1 VSSSKLFSLSAKA
14 IVNGLYSRSFTLDD
28 LMASF
33 IERTTKVAPLLNS
46 HVFFSE
52 SAIEKQVDTLKKT
65 PDPESCPLY
74 GVPVLV
80 KDNICTLDMPTTCGS
95 KILAGYVPQYDAT
108 VIERLRTAGAI
119 IFGKTNQDEFSMGS
133 SNENSAYGPV
143 KNPWDLERVP
153 GGSSGGSAASV
164 AAELIPVALGSD
176 TGGSIRQPAAFCGVV
191 GLKPTYGA
199 VSRYGLVAYGSSLD
213 CIGPITRTVADAA
226 MVFDVISGYDPK
238 DATSLQSGFRTG
250 DGKNIDWTEI
260 DLNKKRIGVISELN
274 GTGNDSDTVR
284 SFNEAVGELRDL
296 GATIEEVSLPEIE
309 YSIAMYYLIATAEAS
324 SNLARFDG
332 IRFGHRSM
340 ESGQS
345 LKELYLNSRSEGFGK
360 EVKQRIMLGTFAL
373 SSGYYDAYYGK
384 ALKARDQLKY
394 GVRRLFKNYDFLVS
408 PTSPTTAFKIGEKI
422 ADPLA
427 MYLSDIGTIAAN
439 LAGIPA
445 ISIPC
450 GLSEQ
455 TKLPIGLQIM
465 APWNHES
472 SLLQIARMYE
482 QRQNWSE
489 RYKPNV

>member
-1 VSSSKLFSLSAKA
+1 MSSTKISSFSAKA
-14 IVNGLYSRSFTLDD
+14 IVSGLASRSFALDD
-28 LMASF
+28 VISTF
-33 IERTTKVAPLLNS
+33 VERTKKVWPVLNS

-52 SAIEKQVDTLKKT
+52 AVIGQQVDALKKISN
-65 PDPESCPLY
+65 PDAYPLF

-80 KDNICTLDMPTTCGS
+80 KDNICTIDMPTTCGS

-108 VIERLRTAGAI
+108 VITRLRKAGAV
-119 IFGKTNQDEFSMGS
+119 IFGKSNQDEFAMGS

-153 GGSSGGSAASV
+153 GGSSGGSAAAV
-164 AAELIPVALGSD
+164 AAELVPVALGSD
-176 TGGSIRQPAAFCGVV
+176 TGGSIRQPASFCGVV

-213 CIGPITRTVADAA
+213 CIGPITRSVEDAS

-238 DATSLQSGFRTG
+238 DATSLHSGSR
-250 DGKNIDWTEI
+250 EI
-260 DLNKKRIGVISELN
+260 QNAEEMFSKKRIGVISELI
-274 GTGNDSDTVR
+274 GTGNDRDTIH
-284 SFNEAVGELRDL
+284 SFKEAVLEFKAL
-296 GATIEEVSLPEIE
+296 GAAVEEVSLPEIE

-332 IRFGHRSM
+332 IRFGHRSADPN
-340 ESGQS
+340 QS
-345 LKELYLNSRSEGFGK
+345 LKDLYLNSRSEGFGK

-384 ALKARDQLKY
+384 ALNAREQLKKAMKK
-394 GVRRLFKNYDFLVS
+394 LFSQYDFLIS

-422 ADPLA
+422 ADPLS

-450 GLSEQ
+450 GMSESR
-455 TKLPIGLQIM
+455 LPIGLQIM
-465 APWNHES
+465 APWGQES
-472 SLLQIARMYE
+472 SLLQLAGIYE
-482 QRQNWSE
+482 QKLNWSE

>member
-1 VSSSKLFSLSAKA
+1 VSSTKISSLSAKA
-14 IVNGLYSRSFTLDD
+14 IVSGLASRSFALDD
-28 LMASF
+28 VISTF
-33 IERTTKVAPLLNS
+33 VERTKKVWPVLNS

-52 SAIEKQVDTLKKT
+52 TVIGQQVDALKKIAN
-65 PDPESCPLY
+65 PEAYPLF

-80 KDNICTLDMPTTCGS
+80 KDNICTIDMPTTCGS

-108 VIERLRTAGAI
+108 VITRLRKAGAV
-119 IFGKTNQDEFSMGS
+119 IFGKANQDEFAMGS

-153 GGSSGGSAASV
+153 GGSSGGSAAAV
-164 AAELIPVALGSD
+164 AAELVPVALGSD
-176 TGGSIRQPAAFCGVV
+176 TGGSIRQPASFCGVV

-213 CIGPITRTVADAA
+213 CIGPITRSVEDAS
-226 MVFDVISGYDPK
+226 MVFDVISGHDPK
-238 DATSLQSGFRTG
+238 DATSLQSEARGIQNASAMFS
-250 DGKNIDWTEI
+250 
-260 DLNKKRIGVISELN
+260 KKRIGLISELI
-274 GTGNDSDTVR
+274 GTGNDSDTIH
-284 SFNEAVGELRDL
+284 SFREAVLELKAL
-296 GATIEEVSLPEIE
+296 GATVEEVSLPEIE

-332 IRFGHRSM
+332 IRFGHRSADPN
-340 ESGQS
+340 QS
-345 LKELYLNSRSEGFGK
+345 LKDLYLNSRSEGFGK

-384 ALKARDQLKY
+384 ALNAREQLKNA
-394 GVRRLFKNYDFLVS
+394 VKKLFNQFDFLIS

-422 ADPLA
+422 ADPLS

-445 ISIPC
+445 ISVPC
-450 GLSEQ
+450 GMS
-455 TKLPIGLQIM
+455 KSRLPIGLQIM
-465 APWNHES
+465 APWNQES
-472 SLLQIARMYE
+472 SLLQLAGMYE
-482 QRQNWSE
+482 QKLNWSE

>member
-1 VSSSKLFSLSAKA
+1 MSSTKISSLSAKA
-14 IVNGLYSRSFTLDD
+14 IVSGLASRSFALDD
-28 LMASF
+28 VISTF
-33 IERTTKVAPLLNS
+33 VERTKKVWPVLNS

-52 SAIEKQVDTLKKT
+52 TVIGQQVDALKKIAN
-65 PDPESCPLY
+65 PEAYPLF

-80 KDNICTLDMPTTCGS
+80 KDNICTIDMPTTCGS

-108 VIERLRTAGAI
+108 VITRLRKAGAV
-119 IFGKTNQDEFSMGS
+119 IFGKANQDEFAMGS

-153 GGSSGGSAASV
+153 GGSSGGSAAAV
-164 AAELIPVALGSD
+164 AAELVPVALGSD
-176 TGGSIRQPAAFCGVV
+176 TGGSIRQPASFCGVV

-213 CIGPITRTVADAA
+213 CIGPITRSVEDAS
-226 MVFDVISGYDPK
+226 MVFDVISGHDPK
-238 DATSLQSGFRTG
+238 DATSLQSEARGIQNASAMFS
-250 DGKNIDWTEI
+250 
-260 DLNKKRIGVISELN
+260 KKRIGLISELI
-274 GTGNDSDTVR
+274 GTGNDSDTIH
-284 SFNEAVGELRDL
+284 SFREAVLELKAL
-296 GATIEEVSLPEIE
+296 GATVEEVSLPEIE

-332 IRFGHRSM
+332 IRFGHRSADPN
-340 ESGQS
+340 QS
-345 LKELYLNSRSEGFGK
+345 LKDLYLNSRSEGFGK

-384 ALKARDQLKY
+384 ALNAREQLKNA
-394 GVRRLFKNYDFLVS
+394 VKKLFNQFDFLIS

-422 ADPLA
+422 ADPLS

-445 ISIPC
+445 ISVPC
-450 GLSEQ
+450 GMS
-455 TKLPIGLQIM
+455 KSRLPIGLQIM
-465 APWNHES
+465 APWNQES
-472 SLLQIARMYE
+472 SLLQLAGMYE
-482 QRQNWSE
+482 QKLNWSE

>member
-1 VSSSKLFSLSAKA
+1 MSSTKISSLSAKA
-14 IVNGLYSRSFTLDD
+14 IVSGLASRSFALDD
-28 LMASF
+28 VIATF
-33 IERTTKVAPLLNS
+33 VERTKKVWPVLNS

-52 SAIEKQVDTLKKT
+52 EVISKQVDALKKT
-65 PDPESCPLY
+65 SNPEAYPLF
-74 GVPVLV
+74 GVPILV
-80 KDNICTLDMPTTCGS
+80 KDNICTMDMPTTCGS

-108 VIERLRTAGAI
+108 VISRLRNAGAV
-119 IFGKTNQDEFSMGS
+119 IFGKTNQDEFAMGS

-153 GGSSGGSAASV
+153 GGSSGGSAAAV
-164 AAELIPVALGSD
+164 AAELVPVALGSD
-176 TGGSIRQPAAFCGVV
+176 TGGSIRQPASFCGVV

-213 CIGPITRTVADAA
+213 CIGPITRSVEDAA
-226 MVFDVISGYDPK
+226 MVFDVISGHDPK
-238 DATSLQSGFRTG
+238 DATSLHSGSR
-250 DGKNIDWTEI
+250 EI
-260 DLNKKRIGVISELN
+260 PNAEAMVSKKRIGVISELI
-274 GTGNDSDTVR
+274 GTGNDLDTIH
-284 SFNEAVGELRDL
+284 SFKEAVIELKAL
-296 GATIEEVSLPEIE
+296 GAVVEEVSLPEIE

-332 IRFGHRSM
+332 IRFGHRS
-340 ESGQS
+340 SDPTQS

-384 ALKARDQLKY
+384 ALNAREQLKSA
-394 GVRRLFKNYDFLVS
+394 VKRLFSQYDFLIS

-422 ADPLA
+422 ADPLS

-450 GLSEQ
+450 GMSESR
-455 TKLPIGLQIM
+455 LPIGLQIM
-465 APWNHES
+465 APWNQET
-472 SLLQIARMYE
+472 SLLQLAGMYE
-482 QRQNWSE
+482 KKLNWSE